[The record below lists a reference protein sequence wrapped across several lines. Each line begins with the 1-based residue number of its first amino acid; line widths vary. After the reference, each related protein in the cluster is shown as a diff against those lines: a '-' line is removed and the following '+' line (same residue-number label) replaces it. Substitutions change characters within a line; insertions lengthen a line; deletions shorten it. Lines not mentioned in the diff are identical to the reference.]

1 MSRRI
6 KSAEESARR
15 DRQVSASNKTL
26 VADSTAPRNP
36 KNHGQHYRAHLVDAL
51 RVVDVL
57 QGKIDELTATLAKAR
72 ASAAYERT
80 LTVSRTVAEEE
91 RQRAAYA
98 MRYMAASI
106 VEGVDGRPTPLSHAI
121 DCLPLPRPRFTH

>member
-15 DRQVSASNKTL
+15 DRQVSASIKTL

-36 KNHGQHYRAHLVDAL
+36 KNHGPHYRSHLIDTLV
-51 RVVDVL
+51 VVDQL
-57 QGKIDELTATLAKAR
+57 QARIAELEATLARVR
-72 ASAAYERT
+72 ASASYERT
-80 LTVSRTVAEEE
+80 LTVSRIVAEEE

-106 VEGVDGRPTPLSHAI
+106 VEGVDGHPTPLSHAI
-121 DCLPLPRPRFTH
+121 DCLPMPRRKFSH

>member
-15 DRQVSASNKTL
+15 DRQVSAAVKTL

-36 KNHGQHYRAHLVDAL
+36 NRHGPHYRAHLVDTL
-51 RVVDVL
+51 VVVDQL
-57 QGKIDELTATLAKAR
+57 QFRIAELEVTLAKLR

-80 LTVSRTVAEEE
+80 LTISRTVAEEAV
-91 RQRAAYA
+91 QKAAYG
-98 MRYMAASI
+98 MRYMAATI
-106 VEGVDGRPTPLSHAI
+106 AEGVDGHPTPVSHAI
-121 DCLPLPRPRFTH
+121 DQLPLPRPRFTH